1 MSKPFMK
8 YPRIGHGIDV
18 HRFGEGDHVTIGGV
32 KIPHEQGLV
41 AHSDGD
47 VALHALC
54 DAILG
59 ALALGDIGHH
69 FPDTDASY
77 KGADSRVLL
86 RHVVSLLATH
96 GYRVGNA
103 DITVLAERPK
113 LAPHIVLMRE
123 RMAEDMGVP
132 VEDVSVKATT
142 TEKLGFV
149 GRREGIEAHA
159 VVMLLPLE

>member
-1 MSKPFMK
+1 MNKHF
-8 YPRIGHGIDV
+8 PRIGHGIDV
-18 HRFGEGDHVTIGGV
+18 HRFGPGDHVTLGGV
-32 KIPHEQGLV
+32 KIPHDQGLV

-59 ALALGDIGHH
+59 ALALGDIGQH
-69 FPDTDASY
+69 FPDTDAAFS
-77 KGADSRVLL
+77 GADSRGLL
-86 RHVVSLLATH
+86 RHVLGLMQAQ
-96 GYRVGNA
+96 GYVLGNA

-113 LAPHIVLMRE
+113 LAPHIAQMRQ
-123 RMAEDMGVP
+123 RIADDAGVAP
-132 VEDVSVKATT
+132 ESISVKATT

-159 VVMLLPLE
+159 VVLLFPR

>member
-1 MSKPFMK
+1 MSRLPKT
-8 YPRIGHGIDV
+8 GHGIDV
-18 HRFGEGDHVTIGGV
+18 HRFGPGDHVTLCGV

-59 ALALGDIGHH
+59 ALALGDIGKH
-69 FPDTDASY
+69 FPDTDVAYS
-77 KGADSRVLL
+77 GADSRVLF
-86 RHVVSLLATH
+86 RHVLGLMRERDY
-96 GYRVGNA
+96 GIGNL

-113 LAPHIVLMRE
+113 LAPYIEQMRGCIAADAGIA
-123 RMAEDMGVP
+123 MDC
-132 VEDVSVKATT
+132 VSVKATT

-159 VVMLLPLE
+159 VVLLFPLP

>member
-1 MSKPFMK
+1 MTTLF
-8 YPRIGHGIDV
+8 PRIGHGIDV
-18 HRFGEGDHVTIGGV
+18 HRFGPGDHVTLGGV
-32 KIPHEQGLV
+32 KVAHEQGLV

-59 ALALGDIGHH
+59 ALALGDIGQH

-77 KGADSRVLL
+77 SGADSRVLL
-86 RHVVSLLATH
+86 RHVASLMQGQ
-96 GYRVGNA
+96 GYRLGNA
-103 DITVLAERPK
+103 DVTVLAERPK
-113 LAPHIVLMRE
+113 LAPHVALMRE
-123 RMAEDMGVP
+123 RIAADLGVAP
-132 VEDVSVKATT
+132 DCVSVKATT

-159 VVMLLPLE
+159 VVMLLPA

>member
-1 MSKPFMK
+1 MLIPK
-8 YPRIGHGIDV
+8 IGHGIDV
-18 HRFGEGDHVTIGGV
+18 HRFGPGDHVTLGGV

-47 VALHALC
+47 VALHALA
-54 DAILG
+54 DALLG
-59 ALALGDIGHH
+59 ALALGDIGQH

-77 KGADSRVLL
+77 SGADSRVLL
-86 RHVVSLLATH
+86 RHVLSLVQAR
-96 GYRVGNA
+96 GFRVGNA

-113 LAPHIVLMRE
+113 LAPHIVQMRE
-123 RMAEDMGVP
+123 RIAEDLGVAA
-132 VEDVSVKATT
+132 DCVSVKATT

-159 VVMLLPLE
+159 VVLLVPAQG